1 MSFQSKE
8 RSSETSVNNT
18 EALGIT
24 RQEKNIFQST
34 IIKV

>member
-18 EALGIT
+18 EELGIT
-24 RQEKNIFQST
+24 RQENNKFQST
-34 IIKV
+34 IIKL